1 GACDPQR
8 GEQHAPRRRRLSER
22 GSGDPG
28 ANRNPG
34 VPAEASQRGAASAQA
49 RPCTGRGRAE
59 GCVRKRGLQFWIG
72 VSFMATSFAL
82 YPAYAL
88 IAFLPI
94 SPTSK
99 IACGLAGWMF
109 SWSLFALGSALAG
122 KE

>member
-1 GACDPQR
+1 
-8 GEQHAPRRRRLSER
+8 
-22 GSGDPG
+22 
-28 ANRNPG
+28 
-34 VPAEASQRGAASAQA
+34 
-49 RPCTGRGRAE
+49 
-59 GCVRKRGLQFWIG
+59 VRKRGLQFWTG

-122 KE
+122 KEGVRYLKDALFHRRSLTPPGS